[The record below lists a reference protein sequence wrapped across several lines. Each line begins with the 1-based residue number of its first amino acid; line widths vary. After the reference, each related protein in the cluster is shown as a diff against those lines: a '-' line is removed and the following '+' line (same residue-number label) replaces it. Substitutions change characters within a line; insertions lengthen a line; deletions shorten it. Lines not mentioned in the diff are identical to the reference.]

1 MACYKSGMPTA
12 NRLDKDR
19 LDAAYM
25 NGYRE
30 EVSVQ
35 SGVQE
40 KLMILYQHHN
50 SCNEKYQKS
59 VAVRRLVEEQNT
71 KALLD
76 KYKENSRKENVSLA
90 QDKTPKPKVAVVKSE
105 QQSSSDPS
113 RSHKETLP
121 DSSKVETSIFNE
133 ARLVTN

>member
-1 MACYKSGMPTA
+1 MPTA
-12 NRLDKDR
+12 NRLDKER
-19 LDAAYM
+19 LDARYM
-25 NGYRE
+25 NGYRD

-50 SCNEKYQKS
+50 SCKEKYQNS

-76 KYKENSRKENVSLA
+76 KYKETSRKENVSLA
-90 QDKTPKPKVAVVKSE
+90 QDKAPKPKVAVVKSE

-113 RSHKETLP
+113 RSQKDTLA
-121 DSSKVETSIFNE
+121 DNSKVGKYSICNE
-133 ARLVTN
+133 APLVTN